1 MSLKKRMFYSNLL
14 ILTGALAALAMVATL
29 VIGIFEDSV
38 EKQLPSKQWILSS
51 LVHNMP
57 MLLLAGFLIIF
68 LAIAVL
74 LLLSAWF
81 TNRMN
86 RRIMEPLDELVKAS
100 EHVRA
105 GNLSEEIHYHGETEL
120 ENVCEA
126 FNAMQR
132 TIPCRSG
139 RTGKKVMPEIS
150 MDVEQ
155 VRCILDNLLENSMKY
170 AGIIPVKIGIKVY
183 EESGSVV
190 LEWKDNSAGVPPE
203 KLDRIFDRFYRCDE
217 SRNKKGSGVGLYVVK
232 YIMKR
237 HHGSVCAANEGGLKI
252 SLYFPREEQK

>member
-1 MSLKKRMFYSNLL
+1 
-14 ILTGALAALAMVATL
+14 
-29 VIGIFEDSV
+29 
-38 EKQLPSKQWILSS
+38 
-51 LVHNMP
+51 
-57 MLLLAGFLIIF
+57 
-68 LAIAVL
+68 
-74 LLLSAWF
+74 
-81 TNRMN
+81 
-86 RRIMEPLDELVKAS
+86 
-100 EHVRA
+100 
-105 GNLSEEIHYHGETEL
+105 
-120 ENVCEA
+120 
-126 FNAMQR
+126 
-132 TIPCRSG
+132 
-139 RTGKKVMPEIS
+139 MPEIS

-237 HHGSVCAANEGGLKI
+237 HHGSVCATNEGGLKI
-252 SLYFPREEQK
+252 SLYLPREEQK